1 MKNDFFKTYYGKTVA
16 NVLLSAMIMFVCEIF
31 LVININNIMQTAY
44 LFIPMGRVLSDF
56 SQGGMLSVLFYLLI
70 GIIIF
75 TISMIL
81 LEKRRNQMSKISNA
95 MEEVAAGNLNYYITV
110 DGDDEISYIA
120 NNINKMQVHIRKLIE
135 RERESE
141 KSKNELITNVAHDL
155 RTPLTSILGY
165 LEILHSNLDKINKEQ
180 EKHYIDIS
188 YSKAKRLESLIED
201 LFGFTKIGKAN
212 MKIEEIDIV
221 KLLMQLLDEFEVMLK
236 QNNLTSNLTSTNE
249 KIIIEADLKS
259 MLRLFEN
266 LINNGIKYGSG
277 GKEILVKIYDQGES
291 VLIKVMNFGEVIP
304 EESISKLFDKFY
316 RVEQSRSTETGG
328 TGLGLAIVKN
338 IIEQHSG
345 NISVTSN
352 EEGTSFD
359 VTLNK
364 KFIQGNV

>member
-16 NVLLSAMIMFVCEIF
+16 SVLVSAIIMFIFEIF
-31 LVININNIMQTAY
+31 LIININNIMQTAY
-44 LFIPMGRVLSDF
+44 VLIPGGRITSDSF
-56 SQGGMLSVLFYLLI
+56 AGSVFSVLLYLVL

-81 LEKRRNQMSKISNA
+81 LEKRRNEMTKISNA
-95 MEEVAAGNLNYYITV
+95 MEEVASGNLNYYV
-110 DGDDEISYIA
+110 SVEDDDEISYIA
-120 NNINKMQVHIRKLIE
+120 NNINKMQSHIRELIDKE
-135 RERESE
+135 RKSE
-141 KSKNELITNVAHDL
+141 QTKNELITNVAHDL

-165 LEILHSNLDKINKEQ
+165 LEILHSKLDTISKEQ

-188 YSKAKRLESLIED
+188 YSKAKRLESLVED
-201 LFGFTKIGKAN
+201 LFGFTKIGKTS

-221 KLLMQLLDEFEVMLK
+221 KLLMQLLDEFEVNLR
-236 QNNLTSNLTSTNE
+236 QNGLSSHLSSTDE

-266 LINNGIKYGSG
+266 LINNAIKYGSE
-277 GKEILVKIYDQGES
+277 GKEILVKIFDKGDTC
-291 VLIKVMNFGEVIP
+291 LIKIINFGEVIP
-304 EESISKLFDKFY
+304 NESLSRIFDKFY

-338 IIEQHSG
+338 IVEEHSG
-345 NISVTSN
+345 SISVTSN

-359 VTLNK
+359 VILNK
-364 KFIQGNV
+364 KFVNKQ